1 MFFLDLQTL
10 RAEDEGW
17 LVLDVTAASDHWLL
31 NRSKDLGLRLYLETE
46 DGEDGRAA
54 PFSAGSGQRAG
65 LQPGLQLSPC
75 GPAGQV
81 AYPASRFSPGGGAFR
96 LLSATRGLG
105 RSLLHP
111 RQWAQGAGRRPQV
124 ACVTTRAAWREQRVQ
139 ERLEGAEPR
148 GSSGHSALG
157 KPA

>member
-54 PFSAGSGQRAG
+54 PLLRG
-65 LQPGLQLSPC
+65 LWSEGPGCSPALQLSPC
-75 GPAGQV
+75 DPEGCLPSEPVSHLWEEPSGIL
-81 AYPASRFSPGGGAFR
+81 SP
-96 LLSATRGLG
+96 TWGLG

-111 RQWAQGAGRRPQV
+111 RQWA
-124 ACVTTRAAWREQRVQ
+124 
-139 ERLEGAEPR
+139 
-148 GSSGHSALG
+148 
-157 KPA
+157 